1 MKVLHPRLIG
11 GSTNQSK
18 GAPTPSIG
26 MAMVRSATT
35 RRTGHAWR
43 TSSSDRKGRGKRC
56 GTTAAAST
64 VEDAT
69 RNHGEA
75 PGGTGRKRS
84 QEQRNGKKETSAG
97 GNGNTHVSY
106 RTVGSGV
113 RLENVALAFKG
124 QPLLRNVSW
133 DVQRGE
139 RVGLVGFNGAGK
151 TTQLKIITGEVEPD
165 AGEILKQSK
174 SMKVAYLT
182 QEFEVQPNRT
192 VREEFASVF
201 EVQLNVAEEM
211 ENVQKELENA
221 TEDMEKMGKLLDRLE
236 ELQSKAETVDM
247 YAVDKDID
255 QMMPQL
261 GFTTEDNNRLVST
274 FSGGWQMRI
283 SLGKILLQKPDLLL
297 LDEPTNHLDLD
308 AVEWLEQ
315 FLKQQDVPMV
325 IVSHDRE
332 FLDQLCSKIV
342 ETERG
347 VTSTY
352 MGNYSDYVRQKQENM
367 SRQEVAYERQQKELD
382 RLREMVSRLSGG
394 GQSGRAT
401 AAQKEIDKI
410 VSPENY
416 IEKPWAEKRKSF
428 HFPKIERP
436 GQKVLEISNLTHGY
450 NGNLLFEDAGLLVE
464 RGDKVAIIG
473 PNGAGKSTLLRL
485 VLGQEKPVEGRVEL
499 GEHNILV
506 NYFVQN
512 QAEYLEPHRT
522 VLETLE
528 RAAPDAKMS
537 EIKALLGRF
546 NFKGDSM
553 HKKVE
558 WLSGGEKARLALA
571 KFMLTPATVL
581 ILDEPTN
588 HLDIPSKEALEEAVG
603 SFEGS
608 VVVVSHD
615 RYFLKQIANRVIEVN
630 EKQLQDYEGDYDY
643 YLVKNKD
650 AAEKDMERQAIQ
662 EEIQKK
668 QTKAKSKVPKVDK
681 KAAKKAKA
689 KAFAAKNQVAKNTKK
704 NAKRW
709 N

>member
-1 MKVLHPRLIG
+1 MDRDE
-11 GSTNQSK
+11 K
-18 GAPTPSIG
+18 GQTKAIHRAWIV
-26 MAMVRSATT
+26 MAMVVRSTILRTKGKEWKACFTERKNKQGK
-35 RRTGHAWR
+35 RRTV
-43 TSSSDRKGRGKRC
+43 
-56 GTTAAAST
+56 AAASA

-69 RNHGEA
+69 RNQQETNA
-75 PGGTGRKRS
+75 GTGRKRN
-84 QEQRNGKKETSAG
+84 QDTKKEKKETQFD
-97 GNGNTHVSY
+97 GNGNTHVSN

-113 RLENVALAFKG
+113 RLENVSLAFKG
-124 QPLLRNVSW
+124 QPLLRDVSW
-133 DVQRGE
+133 DVQKGE

-151 TTQLKIITGEVEPD
+151 TTQLKIITGEVDPD

-174 SMKVAYLT
+174 NMKVAYLT

-201 EVQLNVAEEM
+201 EVQLNVAEEI
-211 ENVQKELENA
+211 EKVQQDLENA

-255 QMMPQL
+255 LMMPQL
-261 GFTTEDNNRLVST
+261 GFNPDDNDRLVST

-367 SRQEVAYERQQKELD
+367 ARQEVAYERQQKELD
-382 RLREMVSRLSGG
+382 RLKEIVKRLSGG

-410 VSPENY
+410 MSPENF

-428 HFPKIERP
+428 HFPKTERP
-436 GQKVLEISNLTHGY
+436 GQKVLEISNLSHGY
-450 NGNLLFEDAGLLVE
+450 DGDLLFEDAELLVE

-485 VLGQEKPVEGRVEL
+485 VLGQEKPAEGKVEL

-522 VLETLE
+522 VIETLE

-615 RYFLKQIANRVIEVN
+615 RYFLKQIANRVIEVSDR
-630 EKQLQDYEGDYDY
+630 QLQDYEGDYDY

-650 AAEKDMERQAIQ
+650 AAAKDMERQAAQ
-662 EEIQKK
+662 DEIQKK

-689 KAFAAKNQVAKNTKK
+689 KAFAAKNQSAKNTKK